1 MKKKNIIITIIV
13 IAITVGCGFLLYAFN
28 AEDKESTLTLSE
40 KTWIENN
47 KNNIIDLGVI
57 NNIAI
62 LNYSGKGLFFDFIE
76 AMEEDTGLDFN
87 KISYEIDEKNTNDY
101 SFKKVDNI
109 GKNEILIY
117 SDNYVLIGN
126 KNNKYNNLDDIK
138 EGTVGVLEDNLSDT
152 NKYLNNENLLY
163 KSYED
168 VDSLIEDFTSEDT
181 KLTYIILPKLLF
193 ISNLEDKEDGL
204 YINYNIT
211 EMKDNYV
218 LKLGDEKILNNIIKK
233 YYKKWSSEKFN
244 DEFATHFTNM
254 YFTIHKVDEKDKV
267 RFRSKRYVY
276 GFVENAPYDIEINNK
291 LLGINSEI
299 IKKFSELSNVEISY
313 QGYSNTKK
321 LFKAFNENKVDFY
334 FNSYSN
340 QKFNTDV
347 YKTVSTFDEQIVILS
362 KISNNVVINSV
373 KSLRN
378 YKVSV
383 IENSKIHDE
392 LLDQGIKVE
401 TYKNINSLLNSL
413 NNDSIV
419 AVDKVTY
426 DFYKNKEFLSFNTD
440 LVYNLND
447 DYEYIVRD
455 IKNNEVFEEFFN
467 YYLSFVNEAMYTNEG
482 YYKVVSNTS
491 NTNILKAI
499 VISIIALLIIL
510 VILILGSKF
519 RPNKPKKRKINMKK
533 EDKLKYIDMLTS
545 LKNRNYL
552 NERIEIWD
560 ESEVYPQS
568 IIIVDLNNIAYINDN
583 YGHQEG
589 DNVIKQAASIL
600 ITNQIPNS
608 DIIRTNGNEFLI
620 YLVEYDEKK
629 VVSYIKKLNK
639 EFKELSH
646 GFGAAIGYSMITD
659 GIKTIDDAVN
669 EATLDMR
676 NNKEELNN

>member
-13 IAITVGCGFLLYAFN
+13 IAITVVCGILLYVFN

-126 KNNKYNNLDDIK
+126 KNNKFNNLDDIK

-152 NKYLNNENLLY
+152 NKYLNNDNLLY
-163 KSYED
+163 KSYKD

-211 EMKDNYV
+211 EMNDNYV

-233 YYKKWSSEKFN
+233 YYKKGSSEKCN
-244 DEFATHFTNM
+244 DECATHFTNM

-426 DFYKNKEFLSFNTD
+426 DFYKNQEFSSFNTD

>member
-1 MKKKNIIITIIV
+1 
-13 IAITVGCGFLLYAFN
+13 
-28 AEDKESTLTLSE
+28 
-40 KTWIENN
+40 
-47 KNNIIDLGVI
+47 
-57 NNIAI
+57 
-62 LNYSGKGLFFDFIE
+62 
-76 AMEEDTGLDFN
+76 
-87 KISYEIDEKNTNDY
+87 
-101 SFKKVDNI
+101 
-109 GKNEILIY
+109 
-117 SDNYVLIGN
+117 
-126 KNNKYNNLDDIK
+126 
-138 EGTVGVLEDNLSDT
+138 
-152 NKYLNNENLLY
+152 
-163 KSYED
+163 
-168 VDSLIEDFTSEDT
+168 
-181 KLTYIILPKLLF
+181 
-193 ISNLEDKEDGL
+193 
-204 YINYNIT
+204 
-211 EMKDNYV
+211 
-218 LKLGDEKILNNIIKK
+218 
-233 YYKKWSSEKFN
+233 
-244 DEFATHFTNM
+244 M

-426 DFYKNKEFLSFNTD
+426 DFYKNQEFSSFNTD

>member
-13 IAITVGCGFLLYAFN
+13 IAITVVCGILLYVFN

-152 NKYLNNENLLY
+152 NKYLNNDNLLY
-163 KSYED
+163 KSYKD

-233 YYKKWSSEKFN
+233 YYKKWSSEKLN

-426 DFYKNKEFLSFNTD
+426 DFYKNQEFSSFNAD

-510 VILILGSKF
+510 IILILGSKF